1 MYDPVGT
8 RRMTEFY
15 DEREKVGRANT
26 TLRELMKVDMD
37 KAAEYAE
44 KNADKLMLESAINST
59 LEQLENTRA
68 YRKHINSPL
77 GAEEMSQEEREATLK
92 EVKQMEID
100 FTRWLR
106 EAQVAVR
113 Q

>member
-1 MYDPVGT
+1 
-8 RRMTEFY
+8 
-15 DEREKVGRANT
+15 VGRANT
-26 TLRELMKVDMD
+26 TLRELAKVDMD

-44 KNADKLMLESAINST
+44 KNADKLMLESAVNST
-59 LEQLENTRA
+59 LEQLERTRA
-68 YRKHINSPL
+68 YRKYLNSPL
-77 GAEEMSQEEREATLK
+77 AAEDMSMEERETHLK